1 MRLLI
6 IKRDK
11 LGDLL
16 LTRPVLDRARALV
29 PHAEIHLLANDYNA
43 WVASDHPALARTWI
57 YPRVRSGGRVHPLA
71 LLRQIPLGWQ
81 LRRQRF
87 EEGGRGVDTARHDHC
102 ATTVS
107 RLPGG
112 NGRGEPTV
120 GNADPETAHCRK

>member
-1 MRLLI
+1 MLDWLGIPRHCAACEAPILTVWVGKPCPAVVRDRTVPMRLLI

-71 LLRQIPLGWQ
+71 LLRQIP
-81 LRRQRF
+81 
-87 EEGGRGVDTARHDHC
+87 
-102 ATTVS
+102 
-107 RLPGG
+107 
-112 NGRGEPTV
+112 
-120 GNADPETAHCRK
+120 